1 MNAEPAPL
9 ETRRARARRGEGEKL
24 RLEILAAAE
33 RLLALTSDESAVS
46 IRAVAD
52 AVGVTPPSIY
62 LHFADK
68 EELLIE
74 VCEANF
80 DNVSKAVKEAAA
92 GASDPLE
99 AIKLASL
106 AYARFG
112 IEHPEEYRILFMRKA
127 PTPEREEIEKTRL
140 LNSSGYD
147 WLTGALVQC
156 MDAGLIRRTDP
167 HLAVVGV
174 WSMVHGITS
183 LFISKPGFNWPE
195 LEELIEYN
203 IDAHLQGL
211 KP

>member
-1 MNAEPAPL
+1 MTEEQAPL
-9 ETRRARARRGEGEKL
+9 EARRARARRGHGDKL
-24 RLEILAAAE
+24 RLEILEAAE

-74 VCEANF
+74 VCEMNF
-80 DNVSKAVKEAAA
+80 DNVSKAVEEAAA
-92 GASDPLE
+92 EATDPLD
-99 AIKLASL
+99 AIKSASI

-127 PTPEREEIEKTRL
+127 SSPEREEIETSRL
-140 LNSSGYD
+140 VNSSGYG
-147 WLTGALVQC
+147 WLMGVVQEC
-156 MDAGLIRRTDP
+156 MEQGLIRQGDP
-167 HLAVVGV
+167 LLATIGV
-174 WSMVHGITS
+174 WSVVHGITS
-183 LFISKPGFNWPE
+183 LLISKPGTAWPP
-195 LEELIEYN
+195 LEELISYN
-203 IDAHLQGL
+203 IDAHLRGL

>member
-1 MNAEPAPL
+1 MNPESAPL
-9 ETRRARARRGEGEKL
+9 EARRARARRGEGDKL

-74 VCEANF
+74 VCETNF
-80 DNVSKAVKEAAA
+80 DNVSKVVEEAAA
-92 GASDPLE
+92 RASDPLE

-127 PTPEREEIEKTRL
+127 PTLEREQIEMNRL
-140 LNSSGYD
+140 LNSSGYN
-147 WLTGALVQC
+147 WILGMVQQC
-156 MDAGLIRRTDP
+156 MDAGLLRRTDP
-167 HLAVVGV
+167 LLAVVGV

-183 LFISKPGFNWPE
+183 LLISKPGFSWPA
-195 LEELIEYN
+195 LEELIEFN
-203 IDAHLQGL
+203 IDAHLKGL
-211 KP
+211 TP

>member
-1 MNAEPAPL
+1 VNVEPVPL
-9 ETRRARARRGEGEKL
+9 EARRARARRGDGDKL

-74 VCEANF
+74 VCETNF
-80 DNVSKAVKEAAA
+80 DDVSKAVEEAAA
-92 GASDPLE
+92 GAADPLE

-112 IEHPEEYRILFMRKA
+112 LEHPEEYRILVMRKA
-127 PTPEREEIEKTRL
+127 PTPEREKIEMARL
-140 LNSSGYD
+140 VNSSGYG
-147 WLTGALVQC
+147 WLMGMLQQC
-156 MDAGLIRRTDP
+156 MDAGLMRQADP
-167 HLAVVGV
+167 LQAVVGI
-174 WSMVHGITS
+174 WSIVHGITS
-183 LFISKPGFNWPE
+183 LLISKPGFPWPE

-203 IDAHLQGL
+203 IDAHLLGL